1 MDDINNDK
9 VNEFYDMQCKQEI
22 NSIRNKPKKSLL
34 ENPFGIMEEI
44 FCKGSL
50 NLLLNLFIS
59 R

>member
-1 MDDINNDK
+1 MNAD
-9 VNEFYDMQCKQEI
+9 
-22 NSIRNKPKKSLL
+22 KKSVL

-50 NLLLNLFIS
+50 NFLLKLCIS